1 MLFSNKKGKQSLN
14 YQPIQSDVKRSTT
27 ENINKN
33 TNQIVQTVIPKPQ
46 IAFDL
51 KQTNIGVSESIN
63 TPPKPPPNNISI
75 VHKSVAA
82 SNIDTKKKI
91 KTHKPIRIEKH
102 NDLTQSSPHIMHF
115 DEKKLQ
121 HLINAIVNDNMSRQQ
136 DKQPSMPKITPD
148 QIKSMVEKLILDNKT
163 KPEEMKPIVEKMI
176 LDNKTNPD
184 EIKSIVEK
192 MVLDN
197 KTKPDEIQSIVEKMV
212 LDNKTKP
219 DEIKSIVEKLIAS
232 NTTKPEQIKT
242 IVERYVLD
250 NKTKPEEIKSIVE
263 NSLKDHKQEME
274 EHMNLIID
282 EKVESK
288 VDSKMNKTIIGP
300 IVESYL
306 TNLIK
311 EESLVLLDNDEE
323 DDDDIPKT
331 TFEEMIEPAVARII
345 QRVMKYDFSQ
355 QKDTYL
361 PKSEGLNIDI
371 NYNEV
376 YDYETRE
383 KKQFEETIKP
393 SHPGMYNPMY
403 NTPDSPPKSSD
414 SSQVLELATVYKAE
428 DKILYENELRSDT
441 RASRKWVRFGNG
453 VEKGNVLDMILDK
466 KSQKIYIVGHFKHVN
481 RIPMNNVALYDIRKK
496 MWENVGDGIPT
507 LATCVAID
515 SVSQILYIGGVF
527 TKVGKGDKQISAQ
540 NIASYHILENR
551 WESLG
556 DGLNRDCNA
565 LVYDEKECKLYAG
578 GTFTHSGSKPVHY
591 IGVYDC
597 KTKMWSP
604 LEGGEVNGP
613 CRCLLK
619 TNDNDLYMGG
629 LFTHAG
635 KEDIHVSYVARYD
648 VHNHMWSDLNG
659 GLQGYCNTLAY
670 DEKDD
675 AVYVG
680 GTFNSV
686 GPQDMSQ
693 DAHHV
698 AKYIVKESKWG
709 LMNGGVNNVVFSL
722 CYDPFN
728 RCLYVGGNFTHN
740 FDSDI
745 VLNHIA
751 KYTPESDSW
760 SSLDNHFPN
769 CKIPADDIGN
779 DNVGLNGVC
788 KVMNMDE
795 KSLFVAGNFQIAGSI
810 TANSIVRYILG
821 GGGGGGTKVPP

>member
-1 MLFSNKKGKQSLN
+1 MGLASLAHYYRIIGYTMLFSNKKGKQSLN
-14 YQPIQSDVKRSTT
+14 YQPNKSDIKRSTP

-33 TNQIVQTVIPKPQ
+33 TNQSVQPVIPKPQ

-51 KQTNIGVSESIN
+51 KQTNIGVIETIKPS
-63 TPPKPPPNNISI
+63 PKPTPSNISI
-75 VHKSVAA
+75 VHKSVQEKE
-82 SNIDTKKKI
+82 KKEK
-91 KTHKPIRIEKH
+91 KRKAPQPISIEKREVLS
-102 NDLTQSSPHIMHF
+102 NNTPHIMHF

-121 HLINAIVNDNMSRQQ
+121 NMINTILNDKMPKSREQTY
-136 DKQPSMPKITPD
+136 PKITPE
-148 QIKSMVEKLILDNKT
+148 QIKSMVEKLVLDNKP
-163 KPEEMKPIVEKMI
+163 KPH
-176 LDNKTNPD
+176 
-184 EIKSIVEK
+184 EIKPIVEK

-197 KTKPDEIQSIVEKMV
+197 KPKHQDIKPIVEKLV
-212 LDNKTKP
+212 LDNKPKP
-219 DEIKSIVEKLIAS
+219 DEIKAIVDKMVEH

-250 NKTKPEEIKSIVE
+250 NTAKPEEIQTMID
-263 NSLKDHKQEME
+263 NSLKTYKQDLE
-274 EHMNLIID
+274 EHINLIIEEKVD
-282 EKVESK
+282 SKVDSKVESK
-288 VDSKMNKTIIGP
+288 VESKMNAITIGP

-331 TFEEMIEPAVARII
+331 PFEEMIEPAVARII

-355 QKDTYL
+355 QKDSYL
-361 PKSEGLNIDI
+361 PKSDSSLNIDI

-383 KKQFEETIKP
+383 KKQFEETVKP

-403 NTPDSPPKSSD
+403 NTPDTPVNTTE
-414 SSQVLELATVYKAE
+414 SSQVLELGTVYKAE

-481 RIPMNNVALYDIRKK
+481 RIPMNNVACYDIKKK
-496 MWENVGDGIPT
+496 MWENVGYGIPT

-515 SVSQILYIGGVF
+515 SVSQTIFIGGVF
-527 TKVGKGDKQISAQ
+527 TKVGKGDNQISAQ
-540 NIASYHILENR
+540 NIAMYHILENK

-565 LVYDEKECKLYAG
+565 LVYDEKECKIYAG

-597 KTKMWSP
+597 KAKKWSP

-648 VHNHMWSDLNG
+648 VHNHVWSDLNG
-659 GLQGYCNTLAY
+659 G
-670 DEKDD
+670 
-675 AVYVG
+675 
-680 GTFNSV
+680 
-686 GPQDMSQ
+686 
-693 DAHHV
+693 
-698 AKYIVKESKWG
+698 
-709 LMNGGVNNVVFSL
+709 
-722 CYDPFN
+722 
-728 RCLYVGGNFTHN
+728 
-740 FDSDI
+740 
-745 VLNHIA
+745 
-751 KYTPESDSW
+751 
-760 SSLDNHFPN
+760 
-769 CKIPADDIGN
+769 
-779 DNVGLNGVC
+779 
-788 KVMNMDE
+788 
-795 KSLFVAGNFQIAGSI
+795 
-810 TANSIVRYILG
+810 
-821 GGGGGGTKVPP
+821 